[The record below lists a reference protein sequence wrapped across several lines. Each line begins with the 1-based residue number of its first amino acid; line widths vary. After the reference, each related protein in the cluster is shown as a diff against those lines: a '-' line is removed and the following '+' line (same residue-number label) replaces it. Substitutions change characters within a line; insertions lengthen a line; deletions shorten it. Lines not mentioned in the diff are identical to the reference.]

1 MEQLLG
7 LIKGKYGEYE
17 SQKVHGPLYVKALV
31 TLKHLFEE
39 QGIDYGKLLKVRQLY
54 GEISLENTLKLLIRC
69 KILFAS
75 RMTLI
80 DVFDTINRFQ
90 ISEKMLL
97 DNNEKLKEEFGS
109 EKGAPDE
116 EKLGKA
122 KEHALSLNSQFVAV
136 AEELLAKVQILA
148 SGQHK
153 SLKNMPFFFGGDQ
166 VTEPSVQRRVRLV

>member
-1 MEQLLG
+1 
-7 LIKGKYGEYE
+7 
-17 SQKVHGPLYVKALV
+17 
-31 TLKHLFEE
+31 
-39 QGIDYGKLLKVRQLY
+39 
-54 GEISLENTLKLLIRC
+54 
-69 KILFAS
+69 
-75 RMTLI
+75 MTLI

-97 DNNEKLKEEFGS
+97 DNNEKLKEEFTP
-109 EKGAPDE
+109 EKGAHDE

-153 SLKNMPFFFGGDQ
+153 SLKNLPFFFGGDQ
-166 VTEPSVQRRVRLV
+166 VTEQSVQRRVRLVQEALNLRWPVADAAKIFNQQMRNKDIVYKEVMSKKIKLIEQVKLEQQLREQTLPLSLDEHN